1 METFLNIVLP
11 LVLFLVG
18 YVLGIRKRGQKKVRK
33 VVSQASNS
41 DGHVPLQYLARS
53 HEEIKK
59 RAEKNFELMN
69 FRRSCRFFKS
79 DPIPREALDNVIR
92 AAGTSPSGAHTEPWT
107 YVVIED
113 QEVKR
118 KLRDIIEAE
127 EKVGFFS
134 FPFLFVYFL
143 ERLGKLCVANGNQ
156 LGDGY

>member
-1 METFLNIVLP
+1 MESFLVVVLP
-11 LVLFLVG
+11 LVLFVVG
-18 YVLGIRKRGQKKVRK
+18 YVLGIRKRGEKKVRRK
-33 VVSQASNS
+33 VVSKASNS

-127 EKVGFFS
+127 EKVFF
-134 FPFLFVYFL
+134 FFLFLFFFL
-143 ERLGKLCVANGNQ
+143 
-156 LGDGY
+156 